1 LTEMDST
8 LERIDSGPA
17 RVRPRLSRTF
27 SRSRWAEYERFLRSA
42 QENGYQIVSL
52 EDWVAD
58 GQQIEGGPKLILRHD
73 VDQHPRSALRMAA
86 IETKLGLRS
95 SWYFRWRTAHP
106 AVVEALKR
114 DGFQVGLHYE
124 TMTRIALERGLEG
137 DSDEL
142 VEMGRGEL
150 RSELAAFERLFGP
163 CRSAVPHGDSRV
175 PEVHN
180 ALLLKGEDCSEYGI
194 EFDGNEVMRGHE
206 LALWLTDRIAAE
218 GGWMEGIDAMELL
231 ADRASPILTV
241 THPNNW
247 ASGPSLWID
256 RALGAVLPSRAL
268 ADGARPS
275 RPIRTGTD
283 QPAR

>member
-1 LTEMDST
+1 MDST
-8 LERIDSGPA
+8 LERVDSGPA

-27 SRSRWAEYERFLRSA
+27 SRSRWPEFGRFLRAA
-42 QENGYQIVSL
+42 QENGYRIVSL
-52 EDWVAD
+52 EDWVSD
-58 GQQIEGGPKLILRHD
+58 GQPIEGEPTLILRHD

-86 IETKLGLRS
+86 IESKLGLRS

-106 AVVEALKR
+106 AVVHSLKE

-124 TMTRIALERGLEG
+124 TMSRVALERGLHGEPT
-137 DSDEL
+137 DEL
-142 VEMGRGEL
+142 IESCRGQL
-150 RSELAAFERLFGP
+150 RSELATFERLFGP

-194 EFDGNEVMRGHE
+194 EYDGNEVMRGHD

-218 GGWMEGIDAMELL
+218 GGWMEGIDPLEML
-231 ADRASPILTV
+231 ASRASPILTV

-247 ASGPSLWID
+247 ASGPGLWFD
-256 RALGAVLPSRAL
+256 RMLGAVLPSRPVT
-268 ADGARPS
+268 DGKGP

-283 QPAR
+283 QPPR